1 MCVRLKHSR
10 DWCPFPALTY
20 TLSSAFPPVA
30 QWRLCSRQK
39 RQCQTR
45 RQSLIFALSSRRCVF
60 GVSALTLRFDFLKK
74 YTIKMFVIARLFVKR
89 RLRRDPNA
97 RNSDTSVTV
106 QCSLRNACHSGE
118 RVRLELVSC
127 LLWRPWYSLQAAL
140 RAATSWT
147 RPARPATFTPRGL
160 PLNPIGPEPGW
171 RKLHWE
177 IDWPNPIIIRI
188 SQRGLTDC
196 LWNLQTF
203 SSLWGFLL
211 LVKSNVNVCYLM
223 TVNPIVVP

>member
-10 DWCPFPALTY
+10 DWCPFPALTCM
-20 TLSSAFPPVA
+20 LSSVFPRRSMETLFAAETSMSDSAPITDFCAVVTP
-30 QWRLCSRQK
+30 LCFGWPR
-39 RQCQTR
+39 
-45 RQSLIFALSSRRCVF
+45 SLSPFW
-60 GVSALTLRFDFLKK
+60 FLKK
-74 YTIKMFVIARLFVKR
+74 IHHKNVCYCSPVKR
-89 RLRRDPNA
+89 RLRQDPNA

-106 QCSLRNACHSGE
+106 QCSLRNACHSAE
-118 RVRLELVSC
+118 RVRLELVLC

-140 RAATSWT
+140 RATTSWT

-196 LWNLQTF
+196 LWNLQIF

-223 TVNPIVVP
+223 NVNPIVVP

>member
-1 MCVRLKHSR
+1 MSFSSPHIHAFFRVSPSLNGDFVRGRNVNVRLGANH
-10 DWCPFPALTY
+10 WFL
-20 TLSSAFPPVA
+20 
-30 QWRLCSRQK
+30 
-39 RQCQTR
+39 
-45 RQSLIFALSSRRCVF
+45 RCRHAVVF
-60 GVSALTLRFDFLKK
+60 WVSTLTLRFDFLKK

-89 RLRRDPNA
+89 RLRQDPNA

-118 RVRLELVSC
+118 RVRLELVLC

-203 SSLWGFLL
+203 SSPWGFLL

-223 TVNPIVVP
+223 NVNPIVVP